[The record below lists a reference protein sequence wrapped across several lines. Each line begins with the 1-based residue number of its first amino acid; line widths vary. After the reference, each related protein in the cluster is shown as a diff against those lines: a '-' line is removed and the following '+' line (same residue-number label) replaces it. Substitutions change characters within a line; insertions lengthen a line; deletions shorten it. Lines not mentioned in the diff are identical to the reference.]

1 MILYLISD
9 TLSVV
14 STALQQSPPLN
25 WTSIIVALIGLLS
38 GGGLTKIIMTLI
50 EKINTIKSKTAFED
64 ISKIYDSMQ
73 NILDKT
79 IMKRI
84 LVFAS
89 HNSGQE
95 IKAGVK
101 LYTSVFYE
109 KLNSPFKSVK
119 HEYQDVPLDADYINM
134 LIEIMTKGRIIIR
147 TQDMPHGL
155 LKAIY
160 EQEGV
165 KLSKVLYLT
174 DSKRKKV
181 WYMSCS
187 TDEDIS
193 EITKYESEL
202 IKKEADAIGRII
214 KKYNR

>member
-25 WTSIIVALIGLLS
+25 WTSILVALIGLLS
-38 GGGLTKIIMTLI
+38 GGGLTKIILELI
-50 EKINTIKSKTAFED
+50 DKINTSKSRTAFED

-79 IMKRI
+79 QMKRI
-84 LVFAS
+84 LIFAS

-119 HEYQDVPLDADYINM
+119 QEYQDVPLDADYVNM
-134 LIEIMTKGRIIIR
+134 LVEIMTKGEIIVHTNKI
-147 TQDMPHGL
+147 QNGL

-160 EQEGV
+160 DQEGV
-165 KLSKVLYLT
+165 KLSIVLYLT

-187 TDEDIS
+187 TNEDTS
-193 EITKYESEL
+193 ELTKYESEL
-202 IKKEADAIGRII
+202 IKKEADAIGKII